1 MLLGQDWDF
10 AHVDTQINF
19 LNSKLVLAF
28 METWGPK
35 PESKIIWVISLELD
49 YNTVFFQH
57 QPLSLFMLI

>member
-1 MLLGQDWDF
+1 MVLGQDWDF

-35 PESKIIWVISLELD
+35 P
-49 YNTVFFQH
+49 
-57 QPLSLFMLI
+57 